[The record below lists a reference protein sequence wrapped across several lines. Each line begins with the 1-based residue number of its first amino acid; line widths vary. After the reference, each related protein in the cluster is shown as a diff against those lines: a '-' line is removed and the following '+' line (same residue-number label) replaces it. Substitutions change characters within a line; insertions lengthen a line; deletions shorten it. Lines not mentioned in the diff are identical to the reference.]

1 MTASR
6 SATPERRRSIRNLGI
21 FTVAVLSV
29 GFVGW
34 AIDPGTAPPD
44 ESLGILLWILAPTVV
59 ALLLR
64 TFGGDGWS
72 DFGIRPRFRGNGFG
86 YGVSL
91 AIYPLLTLVTLLIGA
106 ALGLIAF
113 PAFSAASLVVIAKAV
128 ATDAGPQF
136 VKNIF
141 EEAAWR
147 GYLAPRLHALGL
159 GDYTVHILVGLI
171 WGAWHLPYYLF
182 FLDTE
187 LLAAF
192 TTLPLGWFIVQAII
206 VMVAWA
212 FVYGEIY
219 LITRSIWPAVL
230 MHMVE
235 DALLNQLFIDGHVRL
250 TPGTDWFIS
259 PVNGVLSIALW
270 LAVGVAL
277 NRWRRGA
284 SMRAA
289 P

>member
-1 MTASR
+1 MTD
-6 SATPERRRSIRNLGI
+6 RRRSIRNLAI
-21 FTVAVLSV
+21 FTVVVLSI

-34 AIDPGTAPPD
+34 AIDPGTAPAD

-64 TFGGDGWS
+64 AFGGDGWS
-72 DFGIRPRFRGNGFG
+72 DFGIRPRFRSNGFG

-91 AIYPLLTLVTLLIGA
+91 AIYPLLTLVILLLGA
-106 ALGLIAF
+106 AFGLITF
-113 PAFSAASLVVIAKAV
+113 PALSAASLVVITKAFAV
-128 ATDAGPQF
+128 DAGPQF

-171 WGAWHLPYYLF
+171 WGAWHIPYYLF
-182 FLDTE
+182 FLDTQ
-187 LLAAF
+187 LLSAF
-192 TTLPLGWFIVQAII
+192 TTLPLGVFIAHAIL

-212 FVYGEIY
+212 FVYGELY

-235 DALLNQLFIDGHVRL
+235 DAFLNQLFIDGHVRIA
-250 TPGTDWFIS
+250 PGTDWLIS
-259 PVNGVLSIALW
+259 PVNGMLGVVLW
-270 LAVGVAL
+270 LGVGVAL
-277 NRWRRGA
+277 NRWRNSR
-284 SMRAA
+284 SA
-289 P
+289 PAGHG